1 MSYTVGIDLGTT
13 RSVIA
18 HVPKGSD
25 RPEAIDNSGGE
36 PVTPSAV
43 FLTED
48 GNIVVGDEA
57 TDQAVM
63 HPDRYVEEVKRFIG
77 EDKSLSLGQRSK
89 NPEEI
94 SALILQKLVQ
104 DAGER
109 VGSEVTN
116 VVITVPAY
124 FTERQRRA
132 TANAGEIAGLNVE
145 RLLAEPSAAV
155 FAYGLRK
162 QKLDT
167 DSEEIVF
174 VYDLGGGTFDATLVR
189 AKYDVNYVETL
200 ATDGDSEL
208 GGSDWTA
215 RVEDLLITE
224 IKEDTGVDL
233 RTEPGMDEQYQ
244 RVRKTARDAKHRLSE
259 QSATN
264 VTVPYVI
271 PQDGYNLDMK
281 ITREEFEEATS
292 DLLKATRDPI
302 DRVFSDSDISMT
314 ELDTVLL
321 VGGSTRMPQVET
333 FVEEYFEMPPSKE
346 ISPDKAV
353 ALGAAAQASLIDD
366 SGQTGGITI
375 ADDDS
380 NGSNMT
386 LIDVIPQA
394 LGVETYEQRG
404 QPVFSRLI
412 EKNTTTPT
420 RERRTDFGV
429 MDPKQTSIAT
439 RILQGDSDNPDQ
451 NEELGELRI
460 DDIPP
465 RDPSENSIA
474 TEFKITKDGTITAQ
488 AEDLKSGKEVT
499 TTIEG
504 AVRRDDDDIERMNNS
519 LPPVE

>member
-1 MSYTVGIDLGTT
+1 MAYTVGIDLGTT

-18 HVPKGSD
+18 HVPEGSE
-25 RPEAIDNSGGE
+25 RPEAIDNSEGE
-36 PVTPSAV
+36 PITPSAV
-43 FLTED
+43 FLTEE
-48 GNIVVGDEA
+48 GSIVVGDEA
-57 TDQAVM
+57 ANQAVM
-63 HPDRYVEEVKRFIG
+63 HPDRFVEEVKRFIG
-77 EDKSLSLGQRSK
+77 EDRTLTLGSESK

-104 DAGER
+104 DASER
-109 VGSEVTN
+109 VGSNVTN
-116 VVITVPAY
+116 AVIAVPAY
-124 FTERQRRA
+124 FTEKQRRA
-132 TANAGEIAGLNVE
+132 TANAGEIAGLEVE

-167 DSEEIVF
+167 DSEEVVF

-215 RVEDLLITE
+215 RLEDILIEE
-224 IKEDTGVDL
+224 IKEDTGIDL

-244 RVRKTARDAKHRLSE
+244 RVRKAARDAKHRLSE

-271 PQDGYNLDMK
+271 PQEGYNLDIK

-292 DLLKATRDPI
+292 DLLEATRAPI
-302 DRVFSDSDISMT
+302 DRVFSDSDISMN

-321 VGGSTRMPQVET
+321 IGGSTRMPQVEA
-333 FVEEYFEMPPSKE
+333 FVEEYFGMPPSKE

-380 NGSNMT
+380 DGSGMT
-386 LIDVIPQA
+386 LIDVIPHT
-394 LGVETYEQRG
+394 LGVEVIDQNG
-404 QPVFSRLI
+404 QARFSRLI
-412 EKNTTTPT
+412 EKNTNTPT
-420 RERRTDFGV
+420 RERSEQFGTREYH
-429 MDPKQTSIAT
+429 QTSVAT
-439 RILQGDSDNPDQ
+439 RILQGESDNPQQ
-451 NEELGELRI
+451 NESLGQLRI
-460 DDIPP
+460 DDIPK

-474 TEFKITKDGTITAQ
+474 TEFKVTKDGTITAQ
-488 AEDLKSGKEVT
+488 AEDLISGKQVK

-504 AVRRDDDDIERMNNS
+504 AIRRSDDDIERMS
-519 LPPVE
+519 DRLPPVE